1 VLPCWWRLA
10 PSGGATGA
18 WGATV
23 TRPAW
28 LVVAAIFS
36 LGGLDLGMRGWL
48 GWTPWFLAGMGGG
61 IVCALLGSLIYDAL
75 IGPWGRGR

>member
-1 VLPCWWRLA
+1 MAV
-10 PSGGATGA
+10 
-18 WGATV
+18 
-23 TRPAW
+23 
-28 LVVAAIFS
+28 IFS

-75 IGPWGRGR
+75 IGSWGRGR